1 MVPHTGIRG
10 VNMGGGLLGPP
21 GLKKICFLWGFQDPA
36 GAVHPPF
43 EKYARQRLVRPDSWY
58 NVSPHAR
65 VGDIF
70 FILEIVMNFRRQLK
84 NFRSLA
90 YSYSIVG
97 YRDKDKGQ
105 SRA

>member
-1 MVPHTGIRG
+1 
-10 VNMGGGLLGPP
+10 MGGGLLGPP

-43 EKYARQRLVRPDSWY
+43 ENMHANDWY
-58 NVSPHAR
+58 VLSPGTTCPGPHTLEL
-65 VGDIF
+65 GTSF
-70 FILEIVMNFRRQLK
+70 FILEIVMNFRSRLK

-97 YRDKDKGQ
+97 YRDKEIGCGIF
-105 SRA
+105 